1 MTFRVSMLLAVAASM
16 LNAVPLNAQVVSV
29 PPRVNPAAGCTG
41 FAYNVTVD
49 MRTVLPASYLE
60 VRSVAKAGP
69 AEKAG
74 LQVGD
79 SVMAIN
85 GEDVRTIAGLG
96 KQWDRPGGTW
106 YLLNVK
112 RDDEVREVLLVS
124 GTRDTESSQGSRA
137 PSCKPLPARAKGPSM
152 GFIYGWGWSPP
163 ITITPN
169 SEGKIHLPSY
179 PTVREIRSGSPAEQ
193 AGLRVGDVILSVN
206 GRSGQD
212 PPLLRDVRPGT
223 QVVLRVQRNDEER
236 EVTYFVPPLR
246 T

>member
-1 MTFRVSMLLAVAASM
+1 M

-29 PPRVNPAAGCTG
+29 PPRDNPAAGCTG

-85 GEDVRTIAGLG
+85 REDVRTIAGLG
-96 KQWDRPGGTW
+96 RQWDRPEGTW
-106 YLLNVK
+106 YLLDVK
-112 RDDEVREVLLVS
+112 RGDDVREVFLVH
-124 GTRDTESSQGSRA
+124 GTRHTEGDQGSRA
-137 PSCKPLPARAKGPSM
+137 PSCRPLPARAKGPSM
-152 GFIYGWGWSPP
+152 GFTYGWKWSPP
-163 ITITPN
+163 ITITPD

-179 PTVREIRSGSPAEQ
+179 PRVKEIRSGSPAEQ

-206 GRSGQD
+206 GRSGQE
-212 PPLLRDVRPGT
+212 PPILRDVRPGT
-223 QVVLRVQRNDEER
+223 QVVLRIMRENEQR
-236 EVTYFVPPLR
+236 EVTYLVPPTR

>member
-1 MTFRVSMLLAVAASM
+1 MTFRVSVLLAMAAPM
-16 LNAVPLNAQVVSV
+16 LSAAPLNAQVASV

-41 FAYNVTVD
+41 FGYNVTVD
-49 MRTVLPASYLE
+49 MRTVLPAGYLE
-60 VRSVAKAGP
+60 VRSVANAGP

-85 GEDVRTIAGLG
+85 REDVRTIAGLG
-96 KQWDRPGGTW
+96 RQWDRPAGTW
-106 YLLNVK
+106 YLLDVK
-112 RDDEVREVLLVS
+112 RGNEVREVLLVS
-124 GTRDTESSQGSRA
+124 GTRHTAGDPGSRA
-137 PSCKPLPARAKGPSM
+137 PLCKPLPARAKGPSL
-152 GFIYGWGWSPP
+152 GFTYGWKWSPP
-163 ITITPN
+163 ITITPD

-179 PTVREIRSGSPAEQ
+179 PRVKEIRSGSPAEQ
-193 AGLRVGDVILSVN
+193 AGLRTGDIILSVN

-223 QVVLRVQRNDEER
+223 QVVLRVKRDDEER